1 MAKNELFD
9 VEIDDIEEAEKID
22 EMDKEQKK
30 FFDKFKKEEITDAE
44 ILEGEEKAENLGDKK
59 NDFLLL
65 IDMVKDSIN
74 GSFKI
79 PALTLASIIG
89 SIIYVISPID
99 AIPDIIPVLGWGD
112 DMTVIG
118 VVMASIAATV
128 ADYKKHKGLE

>member
-1 MAKNELFD
+1 MYTLLNKWKDAKNEIDKMLN
-9 VEIDDIEEAEKID
+9 EIR
-22 EMDKEQKK
+22 
-30 FFDKFKKEEITDAE
+30 
-44 ILEGEEKAENLGDKK
+44 NLGDKK
-59 NDFLLL
+59 SDFLLL
-65 IDMVKDSIN
+65 IDMVKDSMG

-89 SIIYVISPID
+89 SIIYVISPFD

-128 ADYKKHKGLE
+128 ADYKKHKGIE